1 MRALESAVTT
11 VATVLVLALA
21 WTVGPLAAQTPPAIR
36 DGRSL
41 RIGVIGAGNMGAPI
55 GLGLAAAGHRVMFAT
70 RNPEELV
77 ELMRQGAPRVSV
89 GHVDAAAYFADVI
102 VLATPPVAFQQL
114 GTDFAGLM
122 RGKIV
127 IDISNPRVDR
137 EGPITNEWLARGTG
151 EAMAEFFPGT
161 RFVKAFNTVGPR
173 DFTNPVRDGVR
184 IAIPIATNDREAG
197 EITAALARD
206 FGLEPVIAGGLARAK
221 EFDRGSP
228 IWETGAGAAEV
239 REHLRLN

>member
-1 MRALESAVTT
+1 MTARKSAATLASMFALMSACV
-11 VATVLVLALA
+11 VA
-21 WTVGPLAAQTPPAIR
+21 PLAGQVPAAIQE
-36 DGRSL
+36 GRSL
-41 RIGVIGAGNMGAPI
+41 RIAVIGAGNMGAPM
-55 GLGLAAAGHRVMFAT
+55 GLGWAAAGHRVMFAT

-77 ELMRQGAPRVSV
+77 DLMHQGAPRVSV
-89 GHVDAAAYFADVI
+89 GHVDAAVYFADVI

-114 GTDFAGLM
+114 GTDHGQLM

-151 EAMAEFFPGT
+151 EAMAEFFPGS
-161 RFVKAFNTVGPR
+161 RFVKAFNTIAPR
-173 DFTNPVRDGVR
+173 DFGNPMRDGVR
-184 IAIPIATNDREAG
+184 IAVPIASNDAEARE
-197 EITAALARD
+197 IAATLARD
-206 FGLEPVIAGGLARAK
+206 FGLDPVIAGGLARAK

-228 IWETGAGAAEV
+228 IWETGAGAAAV

>member
-1 MRALESAVTT
+1 MRGRPSGVARALSI
-11 VATVLVLALA
+11 LALA
-21 WTVGPLAAQTPPAIR
+21 LAGIVAPLLAQEPPAVR
-36 DGRSL
+36 DDRAL
-41 RIGVIGAGNMGAPI
+41 RIGIIGAGNMGAPM
-55 GLGLAAAGHRVMFAT
+55 GLGWARAGHQVMFAT
-70 RNPEELV
+70 RSPEELM
-77 ELMRQGAPRVSV
+77 ELVRQGAPRVSV
-89 GHVDAAAYFADVI
+89 AYPDAAAYFADVI

-114 GTDFAGLM
+114 GTDFGELM

-137 EGPITNEWLARGTG
+137 DGEITNQWLEQGTG

-161 RFVKAFNTVGPR
+161 RFVKAFNTIAPR
-173 DFTNPVRDGVR
+173 DFTNPVREGVR
-184 IAIPIATNDREAG
+184 IAVPIATNDREAA
-197 EITAALARD
+197 EITAQLARD

>member
-1 MRALESAVTT
+1 M
-11 VATVLVLALA
+11 LALGLGWMVA
-21 WTVGPLAAQTPPAIR
+21 PIAAQTPPAIAQ
-36 DGRSL
+36 GRSL
-41 RIGVIGAGNMGAPI
+41 RIGIIGAGNMGAPM
-55 GLGLAAAGHRVMFAT
+55 GLGWAAAGHRVMFAS
-70 RNPEELV
+70 RNPEELMP
-77 ELMRQGAPRVSV
+77 LLQQGAPRVSI
-89 GHVDAAAYFADVI
+89 GHVDALAFFADVI

-114 GTDFAGLM
+114 GTDFGELM

-137 EGPITNEWLARGTG
+137 EGPITNQWLEQGTG
-151 EAMAEFFPGT
+151 EAMAAFFPGS
-161 RFVKAFNTVGPR
+161 RFVKAFNTIAPR
-173 DFTNPVRDGVR
+173 DFTTPVRDGTR
-184 IAIPIATNDREAG
+184 IGVPIATNDREAG
-197 EITAALARD
+197 EIAAALARD

>member
-1 MRALESAVTT
+1 MKVRKQPIT
-11 VATVLVLALA
+11 VASGLLLGLTCVIA
-21 WTVGPLAAQTPPAIR
+21 PLTAQAPPAIR
-36 DGRSL
+36 EGRSL
-41 RIGVIGAGNMGAPI
+41 RIGVIGAGNMGAPM

-70 RNPEELV
+70 RNPAELV
-77 ELMRQGAPRVSV
+77 ELMQQGAPRVSV
-89 GHVDAAAYFADVI
+89 GHVDAAIYFADVI

-114 GTDFAGLM
+114 GTDFGELM

-151 EAMAEFFPGT
+151 EAMADFFPGT
-161 RFVKAFNTVGPR
+161 RFVKAFNTVAPR

-184 IAIPIATNDREAG
+184 IAVPIATNDREAA
-197 EITAALARD
+197 EVAAALAGD
-206 FGLEPVIAGGLARAK
+206 FGLDPVIAGGLARAK

-228 IWETGAGAAEV
+228 IWETGAGALAV